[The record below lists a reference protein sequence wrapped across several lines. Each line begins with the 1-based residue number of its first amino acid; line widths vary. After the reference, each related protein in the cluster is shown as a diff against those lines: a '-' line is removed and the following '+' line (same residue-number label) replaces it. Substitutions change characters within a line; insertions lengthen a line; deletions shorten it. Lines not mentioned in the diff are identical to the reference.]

1 MESRIVM
8 GSFIGGE
15 GVACPSEPGRP
26 RGGRSGWDGCA
37 AQWIF
42 CASSRVV
49 SEWEGT
55 RLIRVFVMFVVCIAH
70 VVKAGSGEGRVVKG
84 RGTSG
89 SPGNRMRLGGT
100 LDSTNGPFS
109 LHFPLPSHSF
119 GWVVYKARP
128 HRPVPPLLSSFNRVP
143 PLSSASPASPIAR
156 TSLSSPPRRAWTR
169 RRQEPSLCSHHPT
182 LSGSSKF
189 PSHITFPS
197 TSRLPFTLWTPSSY
211 PPSNFSTR
219 YASHSPSIP
228 SQTDPLS
235 PANHAS
241 PTHDASPNPN
251 LSLPNASHASLQLPG
266 LLPPHLP
273 RGLSMAHLRLLRP
286 PRPRRLRC
294 PPPPTLM

>member
-1 MESRIVM
+1 M
-8 GSFIGGE
+8 GGE

-70 VVKAGSGEGRVVKG
+70 MVKAGSGEGRVVKG

-89 SPGNRMRLGGT
+89 SPGNRMRLEGT
-100 LDSTNGPFS
+100 LDSTKGPFS
-109 LHFPLPSHSF
+109 LHFPLPSLCLGGLF
-119 GWVVYKARP
+119 IKR
-128 HRPVPPLLSSFNRVP
+128 VPIAPFLLSSHHSIAF
-143 PLSSASPASPIAR
+143 PLSRLRLPRLSSLVLLASPRLPDALGRVVVKNPASA
-156 TSLSSPPRRAWTR
+156 
-169 RRQEPSLCSHHPT
+169 SHHPT

-273 RGLSMAHLRLLRP
+273 RGLTMAHLRLLRP